1 MNDVF
6 ISPSNVAINS
16 HQNENEILSQ
26 SSTSPVLPLNESPF
40 ETLHVPR
47 IQDKLSSL
55 GGDNHKIIDTGELS
69 HINPVFD
76 NTTLSRKRRVV
87 KA

>member
-40 ETLHVPR
+40 ETLHYTYLVSKTNYLR
-47 IQDKLSSL
+47 
-55 GGDNHKIIDTGELS
+55 
-69 HINPVFD
+69 
-76 NTTLSRKRRVV
+76 
-87 KA
+87 